1 MDGGHSKVG
10 WGHGKVVRGGT
21 ETQVVSHVVDSVDTS
36 LVSVGVGPGDSSVSV
51 ASFLLG
57 AVDVGVT
64 EGEVLV
70 LVLSLV
76 LRTVRSSNR
85 SNRSSL
91 SNDWGGDGLSDHWS
105 GNSLGIGGNHRGGGG
120 IQGGDLGSVGKV
132 GWSRVGCSVGE

>member
-10 WGHGKVVRGGT
+10 GGDGKVVRGGT
-21 ETQVVSHVVDSVDTS
+21 EAQVVSHIVDSVDTS

-70 LVLSLV
+70 LVLGLV
-76 LRTVRSSNR
+76 LAGDVRSSNG
-85 SNRSSL
+85 SSL
-91 SNDWGGDGLSDHWS
+91 SNDWGGD
-105 GNSLGIGGNHRGGGG
+105 SLGIGGNHRGGNHGGRGG
-120 IQGGDLGSVGKV
+120 IQGGDRGSIGK
-132 GWSRVGCSVGE
+132 